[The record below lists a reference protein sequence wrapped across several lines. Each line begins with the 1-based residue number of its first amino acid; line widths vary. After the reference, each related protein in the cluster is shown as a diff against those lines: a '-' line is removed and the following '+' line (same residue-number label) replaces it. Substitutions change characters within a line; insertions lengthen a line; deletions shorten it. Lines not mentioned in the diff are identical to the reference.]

1 VRSYSIASAANAENR
16 IELTVERLPD
26 GEVSPY
32 LTHELQ
38 VGDLLEL
45 RGPIGGWFIWRA
57 EQTESVQLV
66 AGGSGIV
73 PLMSMIRTR
82 SAALST
88 APFRLLYS
96 IREPDTVFYRDELQS
111 LAALDH
117 SLSVTYVYTRAV
129 PKNWPRPASRIDAAV
144 IAETTWPANLSPTCY
159 LCGPTSFVEAATG
172 LLIAAGIRDG
182 MIKTERFG
190 PTGDRK

>member
-129 PKNWPRPASRIDAAV
+129 PKNWPDQLAGSMLRLLPRPRGLPISHRLVIFAA
-144 IAETTWPANLSPTCY
+144 PHHSLKP
-159 LCGPTSFVEAATG
+159 
-172 LLIAAGIRDG
+172 LLA
-182 MIKTERFG
+182 F
-190 PTGDRK
+190 